1 MIQLPN
7 SVKAYFHAS
16 NEEQLA
22 SFLEAFKED
31 AHVFDF
37 NREFNDLEAIRDW
50 CKSDILGLH
59 VRFDITDAW
68 EQDGAYAVITSLD
81 GEFDKTNLPD
91 PLLLIHT
98 FKLSDSKIQELH
110 VTLP

>member
-7 SVKAYFHAS
+7 SVKAYFNAS
-16 NEEQLA
+16 NNEQLD

-31 AHVFDF
+31 ALVIDF
-37 NREFNDLEAIRDW
+37 NREFNGLETIRNW
-50 CKSDILGLH
+50 CKSDILGVH

-68 EQDGAYAVITSLD
+68 EQDGAYAVIASLD

-98 FKLSDSKIQELH
+98 FKLADGKIQELH
-110 VTLP
+110 VSLP

>member
-16 NEEQLA
+16 NEEQLD
-22 SFLEAFKED
+22 SFLDAFKED
-31 AHVFDF
+31 AYVFDF
-37 NREFNDLEAIRDW
+37 NREFKGLEAIRDW
-50 CKSDILGLH
+50 CKSDILDVH

-68 EQDGAYAVITSLD
+68 EQEGAYIVIASLD

-98 FKLSDSKIQELH
+98 FKLSEGKIQELH
-110 VTLP
+110 VSLP